1 MQGWFSI
8 LTTGQDFNSN
18 NMQTN
23 HLINEII
30 SAYQKH
36 GWEVK
41 TVLLRPETVGEL
53 QDKSYAGNEIVQHA
67 DVDAI
72 WFSRP
77 SHRRG
82 EAWEL
87 RLLAETPYAL
97 FHRFEA
103 DEPDEQRV
111 QVLKDMEG
119 RMHDYIKG
127 G

>member
-1 MQGWFSI
+1 
-8 LTTGQDFNSN
+8 
-18 NMQTN
+18 MQTN

-36 GWEVK
+36 GWELK

-53 QDKSYAGNEIVQHA
+53 QDKSYAGNERVQYA

-87 RLLAETPYAL
+87 RLLSETPYAL
-97 FHRFEA
+97 FHQFEA
-103 DEPDEQRV
+103 DQPDEQRV

-127 G
+127 A